1 MFTTEKFTPLCSVT
15 SIVKDSIRS
24 ANMLY
29 DYVIT
34 ESVCGTL
41 TVVKGKKE
49 EWAFLFPFPENKDDK
64 EKEQWTGLNIPSFL
78 LQFSSVA

>member
-1 MFTTEKFTPLCSVT
+1 MFTTENFTPLCSVT
-15 SIVKDSIRS
+15 SIVKDSITS
-24 ANMLY
+24 TNMLY

-49 EWAFLFPFPENKDDK
+49 E
-64 EKEQWTGLNIPSFL
+64 
-78 LQFSSVA
+78 